1 MPRLRSTI
9 GKLGLA
15 CIGILI
21 GFLSLEGALQLRS
34 RFVNP
39 SAVPQIATVP
49 QVVPDERLGY
59 RPNPN
64 LPGHDSRGWR
74 NNFSPLDRADIVVI
88 GDSHVYGSAWP
99 QLVGTRL
106 HRTVYQMGIHGY
118 GPAHFALLLDEA
130 LTFEPKVIIAAYDY
144 GDDIRDSYRFVYR
157 IGKFKRSILDTV
169 FDSSFALT
177 NTKSQQAIMQAESI
191 DPDFLRRKYLNCK
204 NPVEV
209 PDRRLQVVPDILAS
223 PPLAPLSDDG
233 TLPRVMAFLTDRSAL
248 IKILRKRFFPAA
260 QAHPHAEDVWPKLC
274 LRYRD
279 HTLTT
284 LFSPAYRMLALD
296 DTDPRIVE
304 GERIAL
310 LAYQVMAQR
319 CRQPQ
324 CSFYV
329 MMIPTLETA
338 FRAQAESSLGHQS
351 YMVDLWNAEGRA
363 RANASAFF
371 AREHI
376 ATIDALPLLEQLIA
390 SGVNPYPE
398 DGDIHP
404 VEIGY
409 DAFARAVVEQLERDG
424 IGH

>member
-1 MPRLRSTI
+1 VPRFRSTI
-9 GKLGLA
+9 GKLWLV

-21 GFLSLEGALQLRS
+21 GFLLLEGALQLRS

-39 SAVPQIATVP
+39 STVPQIATVP
-49 QVVPDERLGY
+49 QVVPDKRLGY

-74 NNFSPLDRADIVVI
+74 NPSPLDRADIVVI

-106 HRTVYQMGIHGY
+106 HRTVYQMGVGGY
-118 GPAHFALLLDEA
+118 GPAQYALLLDEA
-130 LTFEPKVIIAAYDY
+130 MAFEPKVIIAAYDY
-144 GDDIRDSYRFVYR
+144 GDDIYDSYRAVY
-157 IGKFKRSILDTV
+157 IIKDFKRFTLDTPLY
-169 FDSSFALT
+169 SSFALT
-177 NTKSQQAIMQAESI
+177 NVKFQQAITRAEAI
-191 DPDFLRRKYLNCK
+191 DPGLLRRKYLDCGK
-204 NPVEV
+204 PVEV
-209 PDRRLQVVPDILAS
+209 PDHRLQVVHDILAS
-223 PPLAPLSDDG
+223 PPLAPLSDEG
-233 TLPRVMAFLTDRSAL
+233 MLPRAMAFLSDHSAL
-248 IKILRKRFFPAA
+248 IKVLRKRLFPTA
-260 QAHPHAEDVWPKLC
+260 QVHPKAEDVWPKLC
-274 LRYRD
+274 IRYRD
-279 HTLTT
+279 QALTT
-284 LFSPAYRMLALD
+284 LFSPAYRLLVLD

-310 LAYQVMAQR
+310 LAYRVMAQR

-329 MMIPTLETA
+329 MMIPTKENA
-338 FRAQAESSLGHQS
+338 FRARVESSLGHQS

-376 ATIDALPLLEQLIA
+376 ATIDTLPLLEELIA
-390 SGVNPYPE
+390 SNVNPYPE

-409 DAFARAVVEQLERDG
+409 DAFARAVVKQLDMDG
-424 IGH
+424 FRP

>member
-1 MPRLRSTI
+1 VPRLRSPI
-9 GKLGLA
+9 GKLRLV

-21 GFLSLEGALQLRS
+21 GFLLLEGALQLRS

-39 SAVPQIATVP
+39 PTVPQIATVP

-74 NNFSPLDRADIVVI
+74 NPSPLDRADIVVI

-106 HRTVYQMGIHGY
+106 HRTVYQMGVGGY
-118 GPAHFALLLDEA
+118 GPAQYALLLDEA
-130 LTFEPKVIIAAYDY
+130 MAFEPQVIIAAYDY
-144 GDDIRDSYRFVYR
+144 GDDIYDSYRAVYT
-157 IGKFKRSILDTV
+157 IKDFKRFTLDTPLY
-169 FDSSFALT
+169 SSFALT
-177 NTKSQQAIMQAESI
+177 NVKSQQALTRAEAI
-191 DPDFLRRKYLNCK
+191 DPGLLRRKYLDCGK
-204 NPVEV
+204 PVEV
-209 PDRRLQVVPDILAS
+209 PDHRLQVVHDILAS
-223 PPLAPLSDDG
+223 PPLAPLRDEG
-233 TLPRVMAFLTDRSAL
+233 MLPRAMAFLADHSAL
-248 IKILRKRFFPAA
+248 IKVLRKRLFPTAE
-260 QAHPHAEDVWPKLC
+260 AHPNAEDIWPKLC
-274 LRYRD
+274 IRYRD
-279 HTLTT
+279 QKLTT
-284 LFSPAYRMLALD
+284 LFSPGYRLLLLD

-310 LAYQVMAQR
+310 LAYRVMAQR
-319 CRQPQ
+319 CGPPQ

-329 MMIPTLETA
+329 MMIPTKETA
-338 FRAQAESSLGHQS
+338 FRARVESSLEDPS

-371 AREHI
+371 GREHI
-376 ATIDALPLLEQLIA
+376 ATIDTLPLLEELIA
-390 SGVNPYPE
+390 SNVNPYPE

-409 DAFARAVVEQLERDG
+409 DAFARAVVERLEHDG
-424 IGH
+424 FGQ